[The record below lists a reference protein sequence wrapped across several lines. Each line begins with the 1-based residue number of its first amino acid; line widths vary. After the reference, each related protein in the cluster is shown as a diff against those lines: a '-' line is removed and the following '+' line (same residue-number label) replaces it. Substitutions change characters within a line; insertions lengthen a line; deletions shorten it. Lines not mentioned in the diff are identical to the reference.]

1 MRLGTG
7 DRTKTE
13 KRFEKTRHRLEMKI
27 ERLQPK
33 IKDLTNRKAE
43 MRS

>member
-1 MRLGTG
+1 MRGDTV
-7 DRTKTE
+7 DRTKAE
-13 KRFEKTRHRLEMKI
+13 KRFEKIRHRLDMKI

-43 MRS
+43 MRP

>member
-7 DRTKTE
+7 DRTKAE
-13 KRFEKTRHRLEMKI
+13 KHFEKIRHRLEMKI
-27 ERLQPK
+27 DRLQPK

-43 MRS
+43 SR